1 MAAPSVDEF
10 YRPVLEIAGES
21 NGTVS
26 RKTILAELTPKLKL
40 TQADLQEMIPS
51 GRITTVQSRT
61 SWSLTILKQAGMLDN
76 PARGQYRLTPRGRDF
91 LANRPPQSPIRYDDL
106 KGLISLGERTDAPE
120 PAGSPSDNVS
130 PVERM
135 DEVHQQLQ
143 ATLSREILDN
153 LIGLEP
159 DAFER
164 LVVNLLEKMGYG
176 DGQPVG
182 RSGDGGIDGV
192 INEDTLGLE
201 KIYIQA
207 KKWGDAQVGSP
218 MVNQFAG
225 ALLAHGAAKGVL
237 ITTSTFSGAA
247 EQAAQKVAQGIQSLR
262 LIDGRELAELMI
274 RHGVGVVTEI
284 TYEVKKLDANYF
296 AEV

>member
-1 MAAPSVDEF
+1 MAVPSVDEF

-26 RKTILAELTPKLKL
+26 RKTIFAELTPKLKL

-76 PARGQYRLTPRGRDF
+76 PARGQYRLTPHGRDF
-91 LANRPPQSPIRYDDL
+91 LANHPPQSPIKYDEL

-120 PAGSPSDNVS
+120 PAGSPSDNVA

-135 DEVHQQLQ
+135 GEVHQQLQ

-153 LIGLEP
+153 LTGLDP

-176 DGQPVG
+176 DGEPVG
-182 RSGDGGIDGV
+182 RSGDGGIDG
-192 INEDTLGLE
+192 ILKQDPLGLE

-207 KKWGDAQVGSP
+207 KRWNTASVPRGQIMEFHTSLVAI
-218 MVNQFAG
+218 G
-225 ALLAHGAAKGVL
+225 AHKGVF
-237 ITTSTFSGAA
+237 ITNSNFADSAKTVAA
-247 EQAAQKVAQGIQSLR
+247 NFTAQGKPIS
-262 LIDGRELAELMI
+262 LIDGAELVQLMI
-274 RHGVGVVTEI
+274 RYGLGVRTKD
-284 TYEVKKLDANYF
+284 TYEIKELDAVF
-296 AEV
+296 FDEL